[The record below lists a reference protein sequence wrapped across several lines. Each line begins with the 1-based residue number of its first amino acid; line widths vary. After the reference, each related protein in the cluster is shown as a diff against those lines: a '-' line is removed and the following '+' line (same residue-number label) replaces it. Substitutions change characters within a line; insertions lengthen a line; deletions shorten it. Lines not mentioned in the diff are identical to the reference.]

1 MCLFFEDPV
10 PLHREGLNYVIFVC
24 HFLLESNDVGDEI
37 FLIHLPVM
45 LPLVHTFVCVRV
57 VAFDR
62 GRRSCGSI
70 VVRIQREVN
79 YSVFNT
85 AHPP

>member
-24 HFLLESNDVGDEI
+24 HFLLEPNDVGDEI
-37 FLIHLPVM
+37 FLIHLPVV
-45 LPLVHTFVCVRV
+45 LPLVHTFCVRV
-57 VAFDR
+57 VAFVRDR
-62 GRRSCGSI
+62 SRSGSV
-70 VVRIQREVN
+70 VVRVQREVN

-85 AHPP
+85 APPP